1 MMPMKM
7 KLSTMKPIKPKSE
20 PLAIELKRLLDLGA
34 TERVSCNRCF
44 DRFATPFG
52 RRLFAYYRTCMAL
65 KKEIEDPKR
74 SHQIRLHKAHGNRFT
89 LEIINEPIAYR
100 RTATLP
106 NEVRPFF
113 EQVIRS
119 LKAS

>member
-1 MMPMKM
+1 MPVKM
-7 KLSTMKPIKPKSE
+7 KSSVSRAKPKSE
-20 PLAIELKRLLDLGA
+20 PLAVELKRLLDLGA
-34 TERVSCNRCF
+34 TERVSRNRCF

-74 SHQIRLHKAHGNRFT
+74 KHQIRLHKANGNRFT

-113 EQVIRS
+113 EQVIRG